1 MNESLTKVAS
11 AFMEQSGLEIVAVAC
26 AVLYVILVVRE
37 NIWCWFFA
45 FVSTALFIF
54 LFHSVALL
62 SESILN
68 IYYLLMAVYGW
79 MQWRSKG
86 EKKELSIQHWSFKAH
101 GVILLSSV
109 ILTPI
114 VGYLM
119 ASIGAAFPY
128 LDAFV
133 AILSVIATVMVTKKV
148 FENWYYWLLID
159 AISIYLF
166 WQKQLYFVAAL
177 YVIYIVFIFIG
188 IKAWKK
194 TLSAQSSSPHR
205 RQ

>member
-1 MNESLTKVAS
+1 MNDIVTKVIT
-11 AFMEQSGLEIVAVAC
+11 AFNAQSGLEIVAVVC
-26 AVLYVILVVRE
+26 AVLYLVLVVRE

-54 LFHSVALL
+54 LFHEGALF
-62 SESILN
+62 SESLLN
-68 IYYLLMAVYGW
+68 VYYLVMAVYGW
-79 MQWRSKG
+79 QQWVNKVDK
-86 EKKELSIQHWSFKAH
+86 EEVKIHFWTKKVHMFI
-101 GVILLSSV
+101 VIGTV

-114 VGYLM
+114 IGYLM

-133 AILSVIATVMVTKKV
+133 AILSVVATVMVTKKV

-159 AISIYLF
+159 SLSIYMF
-166 WQKQLYFVAAL
+166 WQKQYYFVAAL
-177 YVIYIVFIFIG
+177 YVAYIVLIFVG

-194 TLSAQSSSPHR
+194 TYALQTKSVS
-205 RQ
+205 

>member
-1 MNESLTKVAS
+1 MSEVLSKITS
-11 AFMEQSGLEIVAVAC
+11 AFMAQSWLEVVAVIC
-26 AVLYVILVVRE
+26 AVLYLVLVVRE

-54 LFHSVALL
+54 LFHEGALF
-62 SESILN
+62 SESLLN
-68 IYYLLMAVYGW
+68 VYYLVMALYGW
-79 MQWRSKG
+79 RQWVNKAG
-86 EKKELSIQHWSFKAH
+86 KKEIEIHHWSNKSH
-101 GVILLSSV
+101 LLIAV
-109 ILTPI
+109 GTVVLTPV

-133 AILSVIATVMVTKKV
+133 AILSVIATVMVTNKV

-159 AISIYLF
+159 SLSIYIF
-166 WQKQLYFVAAL
+166 WQKQYYFVAAL
-177 YVIYIVFIFIG
+177 YVAYIVLIFIG

-194 TLSAQSSSPHR
+194 TMILQKQGAN
-205 RQ
+205 